1 MKKEKLNMGWLFWND
16 LNPDVK
22 IQVDLPHDAMLTEKR
37 LPGIKNGAATGFFP
51 GGKYIYKK
59 ELFGEARFVNQVV
72 LLEFEGIY
80 MKSSVFLNG
89 EKIGG
94 RLYGYSNFYVDL
106 SDKII
111 IGETNE
117 IKVVADNTQTPNSRW
132 YSGSGI
138 YRDVNL
144 LTGHKK
150 HILETGVKVITKSI
164 DPAVIHVS
172 VDISDEVDDSDV
184 LIKVQFDDKLI
195 GLGNGKECDI
205 TIPDAALWDADN
217 PNLYKI
223 VVNLLEDDRI
233 IDEKIISTGIRLLE
247 WNSTHGLVIN
257 GKEVKLRG
265 GCVHHDNG
273 ILGAC
278 CFSKA
283 EYRKVKILKE
293 AGFNAVR
300 SAHNPIS
307 KAFLDAC
314 DHIGIYV
321 MDESFD
327 QWQIKKSDYDYGLY
341 FREEWER
348 DITSMVMKDINHPS
362 VIMYAIGNE
371 IADTG
376 SIEGPIISRQ
386 LAHLCKRLDPSRPV
400 TNAINPVVSVMGNK
414 INNTTTSPDD
424 IVDPYHQT
432 QNAQATASLLA
443 NIIVTVVPFIS
454 KLMGKPVKVEKLL
467 KPCFDEVDVVGYNYA
482 ENCYEPHHKW
492 NPKRIMVGSETYPQ
506 SIARN
511 WEMVKKHP
519 FIIGDFMWTA
529 WDYLGE
535 AGMGTPIYGKKRGGF
550 NRPYPCISAGCGAID
565 LTGHMEASAY
575 YAAIVWGEYHK
586 PYIGVRP
593 VNHVGEKYFFGMWRG
608 TDVVNSWSWKG
619 MEGHPA
625 EIEVFS
631 EGEMIELFHD
641 DVCLGRK
648 PLIEY
653 KAKYETIYKPGAL
666 KAISYDDTGRQ
677 LAVSYLNSA
686 SDETHLTVE
695 PETNTM
701 NADGDDLI
709 FVDVSITDNNG
720 ITKMLDDRRIW
731 VEVDGAGVLAGIG
744 SGNPYTEDSF
754 LGTSSMTYF
763 GRLIFVIRSNGETG
777 NIKLKIT
784 SDGLETQRLTI
795 ISRLM

>member
-362 VIMYAIGNE
+362 VIMYAIGNA

-386 LAHLCKRLDPSRPV
+386 LEDLCNRLEPSRPV

-467 KPCFDEVDVVGYNYA
+467 KPCFDEVDVVGYN
-482 ENCYEPHHKW
+482 
-492 NPKRIMVGSETYPQ
+492 
-506 SIARN
+506 
-511 WEMVKKHP
+511 
-519 FIIGDFMWTA
+519 
-529 WDYLGE
+529 
-535 AGMGTPIYGKKRGGF
+535 
-550 NRPYPCISAGCGAID
+550 
-565 LTGHMEASAY
+565 
-575 YAAIVWGEYHK
+575 
-586 PYIGVRP
+586 
-593 VNHVGEKYFFGMWRG
+593 
-608 TDVVNSWSWKG
+608 
-619 MEGHPA
+619 
-625 EIEVFS
+625 
-631 EGEMIELFHD
+631 
-641 DVCLGRK
+641 
-648 PLIEY
+648 
-653 KAKYETIYKPGAL
+653 
-666 KAISYDDTGRQ
+666 
-677 LAVSYLNSA
+677 
-686 SDETHLTVE
+686 
-695 PETNTM
+695 
-701 NADGDDLI
+701 
-709 FVDVSITDNNG
+709 
-720 ITKMLDDRRIW
+720 
-731 VEVDGAGVLAGIG
+731 
-744 SGNPYTEDSF
+744 
-754 LGTSSMTYF
+754 
-763 GRLIFVIRSNGETG
+763 
-777 NIKLKIT
+777 
-784 SDGLETQRLTI
+784 
-795 ISRLM
+795 